1 MTTAIGVLCAR
12 VRVEEKQI
20 MTALGDAGAM
30 GVPLPP
36 TSLPLPTRP
45 AQQDLLPLL
54 PALGDDSI
62 QDTSGIPS
70 VMIDRATNRQAARPL
85 GRLLRQAGIH
95 VIDAGLASTRN
106 RQEVATA
113 WATAGLPRPKTLVA
127 FSEATGVQA
136 AEMVG
141 FPATLLPLIPG
152 TETTTLLDAD
162 TADAVIEHRVV
173 LGTADEAVVLLQAG
187 APAEGDLVRV
197 HVVDGE
203 AIAWEGETLLDGAAD
218 LAARAATAIGADVVA
233 IDIARIGHDLVVWD
247 ARPVAD
253 FRKSTPIGETG
264 VGEAIAALAVTRAG
278 HRPPHETREVRHV
291 LAISA

>member
-1 MTTAIGVLCAR
+1 MTVAVGVLCAR

-30 GVPLPP
+30 GMPVPPTILPLPP
-36 TSLPLPTRP
+36 RP
-45 AQQDLLPLL
+45 AQHDLMAML

-62 QDTSGIPS
+62 GGSNSIPS

-95 VIDAGLASTRN
+95 IVDAGLASTRN

-113 WATAGLPRPKTLVA
+113 WAVAGLPRPKTLVA

-152 TETTTLLDAD
+152 TETTSLLDAD
-162 TADAVIEHRVV
+162 TADAVIEHRIV

-187 APAEGDLVRV
+187 TPAGDDIVRI
-197 HVVDGE
+197 HVVGGN
-203 AIAWEGETLLDGAAD
+203 AIAWEGTTLLDGAAE
-218 LAARAATAIGADVVA
+218 LASRAATAINAEVVA
-233 IDIARIGHDLVVWD
+233 IDIARSGSDLVVWD
-247 ARPVAD
+247 AQPVAD
-253 FRKSTPIGETG
+253 FRTATPIGETG
-264 VGEAIAALAVTRAG
+264 VGEAIAALATARAL
-278 HRPPHETREVRHV
+278 RQPPRETREVRHV
-291 LAISA
+291 VAISA